1 LAKKKFFDKKEE
13 VKENKEMEE
22 KEVNVEENKV
32 EETVTEKEPETEV
45 QTSTGDVVTDEPSIE
60 APEIKTEETKV
71 GKLANCELLNA
82 RKEPNKDSEVLFVI
96 GKEDKIVIL
105 EEENDFYKVSVNG
118 KEAYCMKNFIVVE

>member
-1 LAKKKFFDKKEE
+1 MAKKKFFDKKEE
-13 VKENKEMEE
+13 VKENKEVEE
-22 KEVNVEENKV
+22 KEVNIEENKV
-32 EETVTEKEPETEV
+32 NETLTEEVKKPETEV

-60 APEIKTEETKV
+60 TPETKV

-105 EEENDFYKVSVNG
+105 EEENDFYKVLVND